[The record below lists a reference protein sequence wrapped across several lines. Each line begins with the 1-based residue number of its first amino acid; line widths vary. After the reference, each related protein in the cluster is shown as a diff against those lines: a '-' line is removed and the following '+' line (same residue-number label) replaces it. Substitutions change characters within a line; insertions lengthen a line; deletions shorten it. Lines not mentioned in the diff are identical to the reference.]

1 MNEQDR
7 ERYIKLILLSDN
19 LMAIKKY
26 EKKLEIEYQ
35 NMVDEMMPEIWE
47 NFAND
52 VKWETHENFHKG
64 CDICQGHTVED
75 VREALMIDL
84 KLMMVNVPSKR

>member
-52 VKWETHENFHKG
+52 VKMGNPMRIFIKDAIYAKATLWKMSG
-64 CDICQGHTVED
+64 
-75 VREALMIDL
+75 
-84 KLMMVNVPSKR
+84 KR